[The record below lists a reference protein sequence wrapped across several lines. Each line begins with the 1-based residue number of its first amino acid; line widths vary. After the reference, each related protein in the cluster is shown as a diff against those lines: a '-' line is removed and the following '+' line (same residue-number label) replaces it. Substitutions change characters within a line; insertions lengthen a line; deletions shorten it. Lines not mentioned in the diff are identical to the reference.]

1 MFDEQTEAFERLVCM
16 GKLPN
21 DHKQIRGYDYRTDLK
36 VELKKRDRQSTHLSD
51 VQKVK
56 KERKRT
62 TFTHLPNV
70 QKPHSVKELLE
81 NREPTEWIVD
91 QIGAKG
97 NLALIAG
104 ESG

>member
-51 VQKVK
+51 VQKGR
-56 KERKRT
+56 KEIQRT
-62 TFTHLPNV
+62 KPKIISTHLSDV

-81 NREPTEWIVD
+81 SREPTEDHFFI
-91 QIGAKG
+91 
-97 NLALIAG
+97 NLIFQWLVNG
-104 ESG
+104 